1 MGLSST
7 KMPKGRKLQDDS
19 FGSKKIPASGSFC
32 WLLLG
37 AVAVDHLVSGPC
49 PKKIRC
55 TQMCEGM
62 SYRNRLRAQC
72 GLRADYGRICI
83 ELAASFAGNFEFGAK
98 FHWQKNGAKFKKLN
112 RALTATKRN
121 SVPTIC
127 WREKRVAGLVIDSMW
142 ARLLFTLCET
152 MSASVGRQTAPGD
165 YGGSPFKVR
174 RNFPFVEKI

>member
-83 ELAASFAGNFEFGAK
+83 ELAASFTEILNLAPNSTG
-98 FHWQKNGAKFKKLN
+98 KNGAKFKKLN

-142 ARLLFTLCET
+142 ARLLCTLCET
-152 MSASVGRQTAPGD
+152 MSASVGRKRPREITAVLHSKC
-165 YGGSPFKVR
+165 GGISLL
-174 RNFPFVEKI
+174 

>member
-7 KMPKGRKLQDDS
+7 EMPKGRKLQDDS

-62 SYRNRLRAQC
+62 SYRNSLRAQC

-83 ELAASFAGNFEFGAK
+83 ELAASFTEILNLAPNSTG
-98 FHWQKNGAKFKKLN
+98 KNGAKFKKLN
-112 RALTATKRN
+112 RALTATQTKLGSHDLLKRKT
-121 SVPTIC
+121 S
-127 WREKRVAGLVIDSMW
+127 RRAGNWFDV
-142 ARLLFTLCET
+142 
-152 MSASVGRQTAPGD
+152 SASFVHLVWNNVGLCRPKTAPGD

>member
-83 ELAASFAGNFEFGAK
+83 ELAASFAEILNLAPNFTD
-98 FHWQKNGAKFKKLN
+98 KKW
-112 RALTATKRN
+112 RQISKIKSGVDCDQTKLG
-121 SVPTIC
+121 SH
-127 WREKRVAGLVIDSMW
+127 D
-142 ARLLFTLCET
+142 LL
-152 MSASVGRQTAPGD
+152 
-165 YGGSPFKVR
+165 
-174 RNFPFVEKI
+174 